1 MADTLQSLMQAI
13 DLPPI
18 IQLFQVTLGTQ
29 TYRVTNTMFE
39 GQLYWDG
46 QIYTSFP
53 VSLSNIG
60 YTEDNAS
67 DKPRLTLS
75 NVGGHFDMVF
85 PAIPNLKGAVVEYVL
100 TFESYTGESLGTET
114 NLAITRHKY
123 KVAKLTSKTETQ
135 IVYELDGLLGFAGVK
150 MPRRQML
157 RDGNTKLR
165 FAGLGYNKTTTG

>member
-1 MADTLQSLMQAI
+1 
-13 DLPPI
+13 
-18 IQLFQVTLGTQ
+18 
-29 TYRVTNTMFE
+29 
-39 GQLYWDG
+39 
-46 QIYTSFP
+46 
-53 VSLSNIG
+53 
-60 YTEDNAS
+60 
-67 DKPRLTLS
+67 
-75 NVGGHFDMVF
+75 MVF